1 MRRGQVAQHRR
12 PGLPETSS
20 ACVIMPSEGRSR
32 SPGQRLSQGDRK
44 AVDPPCR
51 PPRPQPLLRS
61 GRLSLLSP
69 HVRSQ
74 EEARVGRGPPPPVPA
89 QPGAAARFAP
99 GLRKCAG
106 ALGGREWRLSPLGPG
121 PASALDPK
129 PSSTSAAPP
138 PGAPSLAPRRAPQ
151 GAFRGSG
158 ALRRAPRPGA
168 PDSPRGTQLHR
179 LAEQPKPDSQASR
192 GAGRW
197 RGGREAEPG
206 RARAGSDFPAK
217 AGVGGGVGGGG
228 GGDTHPCLGS
238 QAPSPGLPVL
248 RVPRGP
254 GRCGGRGAPARGP
267 KGPQVASPTP

>member
-1 MRRGQVAQHRR
+1 
-12 PGLPETSS
+12 
-20 ACVIMPSEGRSR
+20 MPSEGRSR

-51 PPRPQPLLRS
+51 PPRPQLLLRS

-89 QPGAAARFAP
+89 QPAAAARFAP

-106 ALGGREWRLSPLGPG
+106 ALGGREGRLSPLGPG

-158 ALRRAPRPGA
+158 ALRPAPRPGA

-228 GGDTHPCLGS
+228 GH
-238 QAPSPGLPVL
+238 SPLSGIASPVPWPACPPGP
-248 RVPRGP
+248 PRARQVWGE
-254 GRCGGRGAPARGP
+254 GRSSA
-267 KGPQVASPTP
+267 GPQRPTGGQPNALGAEHRMRQGGQ

>member
-1 MRRGQVAQHRR
+1 MRRHQVAQHRR

-51 PPRPQPLLRS
+51 PPRPQLLLRS

-74 EEARVGRGPPPPVPA
+74 EEARVGRGPPPSVPA
-89 QPGAAARFAP
+89 QPAAAARFAP

-106 ALGGREWRLSPLGPG
+106 ALGGREGRLSPLGPG

-158 ALRRAPRPGA
+158 ALRPAPRAP
-168 PDSPRGTQLHR
+168 
-179 LAEQPKPDSQASR
+179 
-192 GAGRW
+192 
-197 RGGREAEPG
+197 PG
-206 RARAGSDFPAK
+206 RARLTKRDAASPPRRAAQAGL
-217 AGVGGGVGGGG
+217 AGQPRRGQMAGRAGGGAGAGAGGVGLS
-228 GGDTHPCLGS
+228 C
-238 QAPSPGLPVL
+238 
-248 RVPRGP
+248 
-254 GRCGGRGAPARGP
+254 
-267 KGPQVASPTP
+267 